1 VSGSEDEV
9 VSFAV
14 GVDIGGTFTDCVV
27 VSGDG
32 ALEVGKVATTPAD
45 RADGFFDSIGEAAA
59 KFGLTL
65 DELLA
70 RTERLVHGTTT
81 GTNALVAR
89 TGARVGLLATAG
101 HGDAL
106 FMMKAGGRSIG
117 LPPEQLLDLAAGGP
131 PAHYVDKTHVL
142 EVIER
147 VDSDGDVVVPLDEQQ
162 ARAQVRDL
170 MAKGVES
177 IAVSLLWSIKND
189 AHERRLREII
199 GEEAPTVFVSCGSE
213 LAGRVGEYERTTTA
227 VMNAYIGPLMVDYVA
242 RIEERARSLG
252 YVGTVLFAQC
262 AGGALTGEETRRTPI
277 LTLQSG
283 PVSGVMCSVQFSE
296 ATDTPHI
303 ITTDMGGTTYDVSII
318 REKKPIMTDIT
329 IFERFEM
336 ALPMLDVASVGAGG
350 GSVAWLDGSGRLNVG
365 PQSAGAVPG
374 PACYAQGGTEPTVT
388 DADVAL
394 GIIDPDRFLHGS
406 LKLDRGA
413 AERAVSDLGRR
424 LDLDMHQTAAGIVT
438 LVDAKMAALIRR
450 MSEYRGY
457 DPRGFAMMAFGGGG
471 PVHAGACARAA
482 GVPRVV
488 VALPEVAPVWSAAG
502 AANADVVHVLTA
514 PAHLDMPVDASQLGA
529 SLAALEERARQR
541 LRADGFADGEM
552 AVERFVKMRH
562 KLQVYDVEVPVRGRV
577 ATGGDVREL
586 DEQFTLIYEQRYGPN
601 SGYRD
606 GGVLVTGFVVRVVG
620 LTGKAPLAMPT
631 EVGLEGEELSRKV
644 YWSELKALVDTP
656 VLILESTAGRRRDET
671 FTGPYLIQLP
681 NTVVVV
687 RPGQTAWFDDLG
699 SIVMDTGMGTSARA

>member
-1 VSGSEDEV
+1 VSGSEDQV

-199 GEEAPTVFVSCGSE
+199 GEEASTVFVSCGSE

-318 REKKPIMTDIT
+318 RDKKPIMTDIT
-329 IFERFEM
+329 IFERFENGPPD
-336 ALPMLDVASVGAGG
+336 ARRGFCGCRR
-350 GSVAWLDGSGRLNVG
+350 RLRG
-365 PQSAGAVPG
+365 LARRLRQ
-374 PACYAQGGTEPTVT
+374 AQ
-388 DADVAL
+388 
-394 GIIDPDRFLHGS
+394 R
-406 LKLDRGA
+406 RA
-413 AERAVSDLGRR
+413 AERRR
-424 LDLDMHQTAAGIVT
+424 RTGAGLLCT
-438 LVDAKMAALIRR
+438 RR
-450 MSEYRGY
+450 HRTN
-457 DPRGFAMMAFGGGG
+457 R
-471 PVHAGACARAA
+471 
-482 GVPRVV
+482 
-488 VALPEVAPVWSAAG
+488 
-502 AANADVVHVLTA
+502 
-514 PAHLDMPVDASQLGA
+514 
-529 SLAALEERARQR
+529 
-541 LRADGFADGEM
+541 DG
-552 AVERFVKMRH
+552 
-562 KLQVYDVEVPVRGRV
+562 RGRGV
-577 ATGGDVREL
+577 GNHRSRQVPPRFAETRSRCCRTCG
-586 DEQFTLIYEQRYGPN
+586 QRPR
-601 SGYRD
+601 SK
-606 GGVLVTGFVVRVVG
+606 T
-620 LTGKAPLAMPT
+620 
-631 EVGLEGEELSRKV
+631 
-644 YWSELKALVDTP
+644 
-656 VLILESTAGRRRDET
+656 
-671 FTGPYLIQLP
+671 
-681 NTVVVV
+681 
-687 RPGQTAWFDDLG
+687 RPGHASDGCWHR
-699 SIVMDTGMGTSARA
+699 DTR